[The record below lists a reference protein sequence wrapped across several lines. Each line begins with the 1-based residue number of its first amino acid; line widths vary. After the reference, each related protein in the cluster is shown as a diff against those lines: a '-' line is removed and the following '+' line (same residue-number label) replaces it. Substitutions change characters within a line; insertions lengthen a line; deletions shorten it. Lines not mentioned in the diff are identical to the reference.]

1 MLSCMCDSQ
10 EFKHIQEK
18 ETYLDQDSNCF
29 CINVFV
35 SVRRGDVVSAWCGI
49 RPLVID
55 PNAKNTQSIARN
67 HVIEVMDNKLV
78 TIGGKYSEIDM
89 GLNCL
94 QFKLAVTSIHI
105 LLGGLSKLA
114 HKL

>member
-1 MLSCMCDSQ
+1 M
-10 EFKHIQEK
+10 
-18 ETYLDQDSNCF
+18 
-29 CINVFV
+29 
-35 SVRRGDVVSAWCGI
+35 SAWCGI

-78 TIGGKYSEIDM
+78 TIGGKYSEMDM

-94 QFKLAVTSIHI
+94 QFKSAVTSIHI
-105 LLGGLSKLA
+105 LLVVYQNLHINFNLA
-114 HKL
+114 KDITCANEMYQNTQKKPFLQSPTIGTDYIVTGHH